1 MIPIHNQKEAAMS
14 VEPAGW
20 SGLAPC
26 RKVAR
31 ASANPS
37 LQSQANGSHMSQ
49 EERFV
54 WVFLLA
60 GLVFVLG
67 YGALLMRGSPLA
79 MP

>member
-14 VEPAGW
+14 RW

-26 RKVAR
+26 RK

-37 LQSQANGSHMSQ
+37 LESQTNGSHMSQ